1 MRAYHPTF
9 NVTFIKLC
17 IKVSRVFTFPPK
29 FTTQERE
36 REKKQIK
43 VDFSRA
49 KRAVREEKSRAELLR
64 AHLERERG
72 SVCVVNTSSESF
84 GLKNFKKVV
93 VGKKKKKNGSKQ
105 KTLLRSKRD
114 DYRRIFSNRA
124 RESVFWW

>member
-36 REKKQIK
+36 KTNQSRLFTRKTRGQRREIEKK
-43 VDFSRA
+43 
-49 KRAVREEKSRAELLR
+49 ELLR